1 MSGRTGRG
9 ALLALA
15 RRSGTLPAMRS
26 QSFRLLASGQFI
38 SNVGDGLY
46 AVALPWYVLSHHGGA
61 ILLGAVLAAYGIP
74 RTCLIL
80 VGGHLAD
87 RLSPWAVMM
96 GADIGRLAL
105 AGGLAALAA
114 ARQPDLL
121 TLAPIAFGLG
131 AGEGLFLP
139 ASYAI
144 MPRLVD
150 DDQLQ
155 SGNAL
160 MSAGTQLAT
169 FAGPALGGIVVATLT
184 SAAGF
189 GLDAFSFGIS
199 ALTLWRLG
207 AVVAARAAARTAPGG
222 AADSPAT
229 PPSPVAPSPAEA
241 AALEP
246 ATAEDATATADS
258 GAMEQDGLTF
268 RAFLRAEPVVIV
280 LMAINVA
287 ANLGSAG
294 TGEVAL
300 PLFARQHL
308 HAGAGGYGVLIA
320 GFGIG
325 ALAGSLAATRL
336 GNVRR
341 PAVVAGLIFLVQVP
355 LVVSVP
361 LAPGLPVAVA
371 MLALWGGLNMCAN
384 VTAQTAFQ
392 RWAPPA
398 LIGRLSGLLLVTSY
412 GMFPVSVVLAGFVV
426 HRFGPGVFFEIAAAS
441 LGGTLVW
448 ALSTQS
454 YRDFGRRAAPELAV
468 AGDPRRAAPRGPV
481 SPSEPEAAA
490 PSTR

>member
-268 RAFLRAEPVVIV
+268 RAFLRAEPVVIL

-371 MLALWGGLNMCAN
+371 MLALWGRPQHVRERHRADR
-384 VTAQTAFQ
+384 V
-392 RWAPPA
+392 PA
-398 LIGRLSGLLLVTSY
+398 LGT
-412 GMFPVSVVLAGFVV
+412 AGS
-426 HRFGPGVFFEIAAAS
+426 HRPAERPAARDELRHVPGVGGSCRVRRSPVRSRRVLRDRRGVAGRHAG
-441 LGGTLVW
+441 LGSEHPELPRLRQACGSR
-448 ALSTQS
+448 A
-454 YRDFGRRAAPELAV
+454 RRGRRPP
-468 AGDPRRAAPRGPV
+468 PRRAARPG
-481 SPSEPEAAA
+481 
-490 PSTR
+490 